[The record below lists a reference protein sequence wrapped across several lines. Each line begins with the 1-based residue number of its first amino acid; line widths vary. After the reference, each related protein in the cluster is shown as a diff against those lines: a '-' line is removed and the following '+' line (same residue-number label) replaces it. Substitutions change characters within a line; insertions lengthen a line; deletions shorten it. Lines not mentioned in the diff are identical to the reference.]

1 MTADSTNVQSL
12 NDALMAICGRDF
24 VRVEGEVTSVSPAST
39 DEVAAVL
46 RAANS
51 CGMAVTAWGSGSK
64 QGWGGARKAAL
75 ILRTDR
81 LAAVREHTWQDMTCI
96 VEAGCRWS
104 KLQEALS
111 QHGQSVALDPLWPE
125 RATVG
130 GIVATNDSGSL
141 RHRYGSLRDLVI
153 GMTIVL
159 ADGTVAKTGGKVVK
173 NVAGYDLHKLMTG
186 AMGTLG
192 VITDVAFRLHSIPRH
207 SCTVTVRSVD
217 AGLLGK
223 LLLQILDSH
232 LSTERLQL
240 RGGGDGFCLDLGLVA
255 MPEVLR
261 EQTNAVAA
269 MAERLGLA
277 AVEASAAGWGAR
289 QALFDRAD
297 TVLAKATVLP
307 ADIDHFSEAVSALGG
322 ECVTQAVGV
331 MTLSV
336 PAPAADQVVSLRQ
349 QLEAKRGSLTILRQP
364 REMAIEPWGALP
376 DTMPLMR
383 AIKQRFDPQ
392 HILNPGRYLGGI

>member
-1 MTADSTNVQSL
+1 MTADSTNVRSL

-24 VRVEGEVTSVSPAST
+24 VRVEGEITSVSPAST
-39 DEVAAVL
+39 EEVAAVL

-75 ILRTDR
+75 ILNTDR
-81 LAAVREHTWQDMTCI
+81 LTAVREHTWQDMTCI
-96 VEAGCRWS
+96 VEAGCSWS
-104 KLQEALS
+104 KLQESLA
-111 QHGQSVALDPLWPE
+111 QHGQFVALDPLWAE

-159 ADGTVAKTGGKVVK
+159 ADGTVAKSGGKVVK

-192 VITDVAFRLHSIPRH
+192 IITDVAFRLHSIPRH
-207 SCTVTVRSVD
+207 TCSVVVRSAD
-217 AGLLGK
+217 AGLLGT

-232 LSTERLQL
+232 LSTERLQV
-240 RGGGDGFCLDLGLVA
+240 RGGGDGFCLDLGLMA

-261 EQTNAVAA
+261 EQTNAVVA
-269 MAERLGLA
+269 MAGRLGLTA
-277 AVEASAAGWGAR
+277 AEASSEAWGAW
-289 QALFDRAD
+289 QLLFDRTD
-297 TVLAKATVLP
+297 TLIAKATMLP
-307 ADIDHFSEAVSALGG
+307 SDIAHFIAAVRAVGG

-331 MTLSV
+331 MALSM
-336 PAPAADQVVSLRQ
+336 PASAADQVVSLRR
-349 QLEAKRGSLTILRQP
+349 QLESKHGSLTILQQP
-364 REMAIEPWGALP
+364 DATVAEPWGSLP
-376 DTMPLMR
+376 DSMPLMR
-383 AIKQRFDPQ
+383 AIKQRFDPK